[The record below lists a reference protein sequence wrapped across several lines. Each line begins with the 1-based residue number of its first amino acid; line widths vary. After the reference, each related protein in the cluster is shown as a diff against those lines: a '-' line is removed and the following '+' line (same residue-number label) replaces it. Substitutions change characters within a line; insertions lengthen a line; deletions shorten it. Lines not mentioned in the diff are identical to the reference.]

1 MVFVC
6 QTGRYVVLKENLLPG
21 CKLSCAQQ
29 PIKRATFEKFLCQT
43 HTFFIHAESPFSPE
57 DSHFFIKS
65 LILPFS
71 KQLHVF
77 NGLLVFLH
85 AFNY

>member
-29 PIKRATFEKFLCQT
+29 PIKHATFET
-43 HTFFIHAESPFSPE
+43 PFSPE

-85 AFNY
+85 AFNYEKLAF